1 MDFKTIKKRDR
12 NKIVIFF
19 VMSLA
24 FFFCLGFMAKCYF
37 FMKKDEFITSEK
49 REAKTSGVEFKY
61 INPLLE
67 CDIAQFT
74 MNKNMTKVRVEIE
87 DSIEKEISKKHISS
101 ASVYYRD
108 LNNGPWFGI
117 NEKADF
123 APASLLKVPL
133 MMAYFYDAEKDPSI
147 LTREITIQEDYAYL
161 EQNIVPESK
170 LEKDKS
176 YTIEDLIERMI
187 VYSDNYA
194 YTLLLENI
202 EIISINKVF
211 DDMGI
216 NSEELTNSKID
227 DILSVK
233 NYAAFF
239 RVLFNS
245 SYLSRAYSEKALS
258 ILIKTKFERG
268 LISGTPKNIEIAHKF
283 GERKFADTEEVQL
296 HDCGIVYLPEKP
308 YLLCIMTRG
317 NDINELSRFI
327 SDTSKKVYEYV
338 NLNKEELE

>member
-1 MDFKTIKKRDR
+1 MDFKAIKKQDR
-12 NKIVIFF
+12 NKVIILF
-19 VMSLA
+19 VMGLVL
-24 FFFCLGFMAKCYF
+24 FFCLGFMTKCYF
-37 FMKKDEFITSEK
+37 FVKKDELFASEK
-49 REAKTSGVEFKY
+49 RAIKTNGVEFKY

-74 MNKNMTKVRVEIE
+74 INKNMTKVRVEIE
-87 DSIEKEISKKHISS
+87 ENINKEINNKNISF

-117 NEKADF
+117 NERADF

-133 MMAYFYDAEKDPSI
+133 MMAYFYEAEKNPSI
-147 LTREITIQEDYAYL
+147 LTREIKIQEDYPYL
-161 EQNIVPESK
+161 EQNIIPESK

-176 YTIEDLIERMI
+176 YTINDLINRMI
-187 VYSDNYA
+187 MYSDNYA

-202 EIISINKVF
+202 EISRINKVF

-216 NSEELTNSKID
+216 NSEELIGSKNNN
-227 DILSVK
+227 ILSVK

-245 SYLSRAYSEKALS
+245 SYLSRNYSERALS
-258 ILIKTKFERG
+258 ILIKTKFEDG
-268 LISGTPKNIEIAHKF
+268 LIRGVPKNIEIAHKF
-283 GERKFADTEEVQL
+283 GERKFADTGEIQL

-308 YLLCIMTRG
+308 YLLCVMTKG

-327 SDTSKKVYEYV
+327 LDTSKKIYEYV